1 MSRPTLIE
9 VPYHLGRAHV
19 GLAKGVPLLSEA
31 LTRDS
36 SDVVAVDAGP
46 EGPNEVAAS
55 MAVIRAL
62 ALTVRDVVAADGFP
76 VVLAGNCNSSLGT
89 VAALGGGLGVLWFD
103 AHADFNTPD
112 TTQTGFFDGFGLAM
126 LTGSGWAALRETVEG
141 LSPIPED
148 HVVLGG
154 ARDIDPGERERLEA
168 SRIRAVDVSDLGPAL
183 DDLRTRVESVY
194 VHVDLDVLNPSGGR
208 ANALA
213 VEGGPHVDELADAI
227 DLISDRFAIR
237 AAALTAYEPEYDPE
251 RAIPAAAQVI
261 FERLSAAANRVAA

>member
-19 GLAKGVPLLSEA
+19 GLATGVPLLSEA
-31 LTRDS
+31 LARDGS
-36 SDVVAVDAGP
+36 EVVAVDAGP

-62 ALTVRDVVAADGFP
+62 AVVVRDVVARDGFP

-89 VAALGGGLGVLWFD
+89 VAGLGGNLGVIWFD
-103 AHADFNTPD
+103 GHADFNTPD

-126 LTGSGWAALRETVEG
+126 LTGTGWAALRETVEG

-148 HVVLGG
+148 HVVLSG

-168 SRIRAVDVSDLGPAL
+168 SRIRAVDVTDLGPAL

-194 VHVDLDVLNPSGGR
+194 VHVDLDVLSPSVGR

-213 VEGGPHVDELADAI
+213 VEGGPDVDELANAI
-227 DLISDRFAIR
+227 DLISDRFAIK
-237 AAALTAYEPEYDPE
+237 AGALTAYEPEYDPE
-251 RAIPAAAQVI
+251 RAIPRAAEI
-261 FERLSAAANRVAA
+261 LFERLKSAANRVAA